1 MRLVSMIGLNLGRLL
16 RLLMIKLINLLGTIL
31 DAVSNDDDELEVV
44 LDGEQSS

>member
-1 MRLVSMIGLNLGRLL
+1 MRLVLMIGLNLGRLL
-16 RLLMIKLINLLGTIL
+16 RLLMIKLINLLGTVL